1 MAATGMRGREHFER
15 VRDIMVKTFGLE
27 EEQVTPG
34 AHLVDDLALDSLD
47 WAELVVILERE
58 TGRGISDEDVK
69 GIRTVEDVLGLVDRQ
84 MTRA

>member
-1 MAATGMRGREHFER
+1 MAATGVPGRAHFER
-15 VRDIMVKTFGLE
+15 VRDVMVKAFGLE

-58 TGRGISDEDVK
+58 TGRELSDEDVK
-69 GIRTVEDVLGLVDRQ
+69 GIRTVADVLGLVERQ
-84 MTRA
+84 VSRA